1 MDLKKVF
8 VTGSTG
14 FVGACL
20 TYKLIDLHY
29 DVHLAIRQESNLWR
43 IKNIIGK
50 VNLHYLDLTDVN
62 SLEKLIHSIKPNLIY
77 HLAAYGVY
85 PFQNDLKK
93 IIQTNIMGTI
103 NLVDAC
109 SKIGFDCF
117 INTGS
122 SSEYGLKSKS
132 MEEEDILKPINNYGF
147 SKAAA
152 TLYCQMVAKRERLPI
167 VTLRLFS
174 PYGYYENRCR
184 LIPTVILSCLSE
196 KNPKLSSPEAVRDF
210 IFIEDVIEAY
220 LKVIEVPDI
229 GGEIFNIG
237 CGNQRS
243 VGEVVNKIIKL
254 MGNNVRPEWGKVS
267 NPRFEPKVWQANIS
281 KTKSILKREPNYNLE
296 EGLNKTIEWFEKN
309 LSLYKGGIDQ
319 EVKL

>member
-1 MDLKKVF
+1 MNLKKILI
-8 VTGSTG
+8 TGSTG

-20 TYKLIDLHY
+20 THKLIGSSY
-29 DVHLAIRQESNLWR
+29 EVHSIIRRESNLWR

-50 VNLHYLDLTDVN
+50 VNIHYVDLTDVN
-62 SLEKLIHSIKPNLIY
+62 SLEKLIHNIKPNLIY
-77 HLAAYGVY
+77 HLATYGGY
-85 PFQNDLKK
+85 PFQDDLGK
-93 IIQTNIMGTI
+93 IIQTNIMGTV
-103 NLVDAC
+103 NLVKAC

-122 SSEYGLKSKS
+122 SSEYGLKSKP

-152 TLYCQMVAKRERLPI
+152 TLYCQAVAKRERLPI

-174 PYGYYENRCR
+174 PYGYYENRAR

-196 KNPKLSSPEAVRDF
+196 KNPKLSSPKAVRDF
-210 IFIEDVIEAY
+210 IFIEDVIGAY
-220 LKVIEVPDI
+220 IKAMETSDI

-237 CGNQRS
+237 YGQQQS
-243 VGEVVNKIIKL
+243 AGEVVNKIVEL
-254 MGNNVRPEWGKVS
+254 TGNKVRPEWGKVS

-281 KTKSILKREPNYNLE
+281 KAKSILKWEPSYNLE
-296 EGLNKTIEWFEKN
+296 EGLNKTIEWFEK
-309 LSLYKGGIDQ
+309 
-319 EVKL
+319 KL